1 MYDYIIGK
9 VVDIS
14 PTVVVLDNN
23 GIGYSINISLQ
34 TFSALA
40 SKEEAKIYIHQYM
53 IRDELPVF
61 YGFYSKAERDM
72 FKLLVGV
79 SGVGGNTARMIL
91 STFTISDLVSIISSG
106 GSAMLKT
113 VKGLG
118 AKTSEKVIV
127 ELRDKVSNV
136 DTESVSGGGVQQ
148 VSEIN
153 NELYE
158 EAVSALTM
166 LGFAK
171 ASSSRVVKSLIS
183 DNPNYK
189 VEDIIRLS
197 LKKM

>member
-9 VVDIS
+9 VADVS
-14 PTVVVLDNN
+14 PTVVVLENN
-23 GIGYSINISLQ
+23 GIGYFINISLQ

-40 SKEEAKIYIHQYM
+40 SKEEAKIYVHQYL
-53 IRDELPVF
+53 IRDELPVL
-61 YGFYSKAERDM
+61 YGFYSKSERDL

-91 STFTISDLVSIISSG
+91 STFSIADLVSIISSG
-106 GSAMLKT
+106 SSTMLKT

-127 ELRDKVSNV
+127 ELRDKMSLI
-136 DTESVSGGGVQQ
+136 DAESSSGAVQQ

-171 ASSSRVVKSLIS
+171 ASSVKVVKSLIS
-183 DNPNYK
+183 ENPDYK

>member
-9 VVDIS
+9 VADIS

>member
-40 SKEEAKIYIHQYM
+40 SKEETKIYIHQYM